1 MKWNTFV
8 HGDCFDVMTDIE
20 DRSVDL
26 IFTSPP
32 DISQTNF
39 ENDIGLYKS
48 FQRRACSS
56 YSRLVKDDGFILIA
70 QTDRKINGEILPN
83 HITYYNA
90 MIDYGWKLKD
100 YKIE

>member
-1 MKWNTFV
+1 MMKWNTFV
-8 HGDCFDVMTDIE
+8 HGNCFDVMTEIE

-32 DISQTNF
+32 DISQTNL

-56 YSRLVKDDGFILIA
+56 FSRLVKDDGFILIA

-90 MIDYGWKLKD
+90 MIRLWL
-100 YKIE
+100 ET